1 MFVYWLLDLFV
12 GLAKMLI
19 DMVSFGHTDVRVTNN
34 GVKYIQNRLHDDK
47 SYVIMDVNRVRLT

>member
-1 MFVYWLLDLFV
+1 
-12 GLAKMLI
+12 MLI

-47 SYVIMDVNRVRLT
+47 SYVIMAVNRVSLT